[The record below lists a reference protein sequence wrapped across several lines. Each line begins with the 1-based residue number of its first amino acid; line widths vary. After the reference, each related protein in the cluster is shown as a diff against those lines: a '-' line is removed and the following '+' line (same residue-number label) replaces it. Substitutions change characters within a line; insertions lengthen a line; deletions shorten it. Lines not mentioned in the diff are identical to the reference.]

1 VNSSENNLK
10 ILLRKI
16 DRLANSVAFS
26 KVLGGETELIR
37 SLKEIILRISTD
49 NNYLSIRDIEELVE
63 KSGLVPHHAVRR
75 AAWVLSKFTHLKFI
89 GMEIILAKSQE
100 NFWPYP
106 ILGYLEK
113 KNFEYPE
120 SLKFKLRGF
129 YREYKASIA
138 TNKVDLA
145 YIGDQTLY
153 LVEVKAYGPG
163 INIPTELKLPERFN
177 EEALKA
183 TLLADE
189 AKAKQLVF
197 MAILPELLEGIKGIN
212 RIKSIYYLL
221 PDKPTG
227 HRFFEVI
234 PPENYRI
241 SELLKNP
248 QQIQL
253 QETDEIKL
261 LKQEIRTDDLKF
273 TGSMDEIYEKI
284 PLCEG
289 SRSIWILC
297 KMFQKQINQ
306 EDLYMEERNKLAET
320 IETNLNTIM
329 TSDMRRHDFE
339 DQLERRGYIGRIPWK
354 RKVTYF
360 ITPSGIV
367 RAYYYLSKTEK
378 INEEISPE
386 EIVQIT
392 NTQARKIIK
401 ELKWEI

>member
-1 VNSSENNLK
+1 
-10 ILLRKI
+10 
-16 DRLANSVAFS
+16 
-26 KVLGGETELIR
+26 
-37 SLKEIILRISTD
+37 
-49 NNYLSIRDIEELVE
+49 
-63 KSGLVPHHAVRR
+63 
-75 AAWVLSKFTHLKFI
+75 
-89 GMEIILAKSQE
+89 
-100 NFWPYP
+100 
-106 ILGYLEK
+106 
-113 KNFEYPE
+113 
-120 SLKFKLRGF
+120 
-129 YREYKASIA
+129 
-138 TNKVDLA
+138 
-145 YIGDQTLY
+145 
-153 LVEVKAYGPG
+153 
-163 INIPTELKLPERFN
+163 
-177 EEALKA
+177 
-183 TLLADE
+183 
-189 AKAKQLVF
+189 